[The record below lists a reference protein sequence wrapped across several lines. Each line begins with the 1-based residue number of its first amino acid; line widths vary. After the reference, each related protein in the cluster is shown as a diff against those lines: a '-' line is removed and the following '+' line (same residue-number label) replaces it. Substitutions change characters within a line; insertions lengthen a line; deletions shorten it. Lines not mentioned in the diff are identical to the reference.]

1 MCTGPVTIFAGVHAQ
16 SVGSV
21 EVRQQK
27 LAEAHQNARLHEVDG
42 DPPLMVLGYRPTWAC
57 PAPVHRASTTP
68 TSAQAASTPSS
79 STAAGGSCPSG
90 PPGLGRKLPDISFL
104 PDDGVV
110 SPPTS
115 PPAAPTPGE
124 EPPPSEVFQYTF
136 SEHPQ
141 RASASAV
148 IHSKGEE
155 PRVRRKSIAEQN
167 AEYYAQQKQ
176 RPSGCGYRPSCA
188 FPTMRSFVSKCLQA
202 AEEPFMIGVESSP
215 DSPPPSAPASP
226 VRGSPTSS
234 LHTLP
239 AYLPWWCRELALRG
253 PCAQIPSPALLTS
266 YPLSPSPNTSS
277 IPAPLPSQPSDES
290 KEHFN
295 AFASD
300 DFRLPAQYRRPPP
313 SQAALP
319 LLRVRARLGL

>member
-1 MCTGPVTIFAGVHAQ
+1 MCAGPVTIFAGVHARR
-16 SVGSV
+16 VGSV
-21 EVRQQK
+21 ELRQRSCRSPSK
-27 LAEAHQNARLHEVDG
+27 RCSPHEVDG

-68 TSAQAASTPSS
+68 TRAQAAASTPSS

-239 AYLPWWCRELALRG
+239 AY
-253 PCAQIPSPALLTS
+253 PALVVPRACAPPSLRADS
-266 YPLSPSPNTSS
+266 VPRPLIPYPLRRTSPPSLPLCLRSHRMKAKSTSTPLRPTTSGSPHNTG
-277 IPAPLPSQPSDES
+277 APP
-290 KEHFN
+290 H
-295 AFASD
+295 
-300 DFRLPAQYRRPPP
+300 RRRPC
-313 SQAALP
+313 
-319 LLRVRARLGL
+319 RC

>member
-1 MCTGPVTIFAGVHAQ
+1 MVPSSFV
-16 SVGSV
+16 S
-21 EVRQQK
+21 EV
-27 LAEAHQNARLHEVDG
+27 AEAHQNARLHEVDG

-115 PPAAPTPGE
+115 PPAPPTPGE

-136 SEHPQ
+136 SGHPQ

-155 PRVRRKSIAEQN
+155 PRARRKSIAEQN

-226 VRGSPTSS
+226 VRGSLTSS
-234 LHTLP
+234 IYTLP
-239 AYLPWWCRELALRG
+239 AC
-253 PCAQIPSPALLTS
+253 PALVVPRACAPPCLHADS
-266 YPLSPSPNTSS
+266 VPPPYSPFIPYPL
-277 IPAPLPSQPSDES
+277 
-290 KEHFN
+290 
-295 AFASD
+295 
-300 DFRLPAQYRRPPP
+300 RRTPPP
-313 SQAALP
+313 SLP
-319 LLRVRARLGL
+319 PCPRSHRTKAKSTSTPLRPTTSGSPHNTGAPPHRRRPCRWLGLGLG

>member
-1 MCTGPVTIFAGVHAQ
+1 MHRPVTIFAGVHAQ
-16 SVGSV
+16 SVVPSRFV
-21 EVRQQK
+21 TEV
-27 LAEAHQNARLHEVDG
+27 AEAHQNGARLHEVDG
-42 DPPLMVLGYRPTWAC
+42 APPLMVLGYRPTWAC

-79 STAAGGSCPSG
+79 STSASGGSCPSG

-115 PPAAPTPGE
+115 PPAPPTPGE

-136 SEHPQ
+136 SGHPQ

-239 AYLPWWCRELALRG
+239 AY
-253 PCAQIPSPALLTS
+253 PALVVPRACAPPSLRADS
-266 YPLSPSPNTSS
+266 VPRPPLIPYPLRRTS
-277 IPAPLPSQPSDES
+277 
-290 KEHFN
+290 
-295 AFASD
+295 
-300 DFRLPAQYRRPPP
+300 PP
-313 SQAALP
+313 SLP
-319 LLRVRARLGL
+319 LCLRSHRMKAKSTSTPLRPTTSGSPHNTAPPRIAGGPAAG

>member
-1 MCTGPVTIFAGVHAQ
+1 
-16 SVGSV
+16 
-21 EVRQQK
+21 
-27 LAEAHQNARLHEVDG
+27 
-42 DPPLMVLGYRPTWAC
+42 MVLGYRPTWAC

-115 PPAAPTPGE
+115 PPAPPTPGE

-136 SEHPQ
+136 SGHPQ

-155 PRVRRKSIAEQN
+155 PRARRKSIAEQN

-239 AYLPWWCRELALRG
+239 AY
-253 PCAQIPSPALLTS
+253 PALVVPRACAPPCLHADSVPRPTHLS
-266 YPLSPSPNTSS
+266 SLIPFAEHLLHPCPLS
-277 IPAPLPSQPSDES
+277 SQPSDES

-319 LLRVRARLGL
+319 LVRVRARLGL